1 MQIEKMKLFGIKKR
15 LILSKFLM
23 EFSTESFKYMII
35 YLRKTVRDEAR
46 NYLAKFCSSNAK
58 DLNLKTLREKGFK
71 KEKEEESEEVTKKRE
86 AAKKVKE
93 TKELPGLIVS
103 SNESASER

>member
-1 MQIEKMKLFGIKKR
+1 
-15 LILSKFLM
+15 M